1 MGAIAVDDIIVT
13 SLSEVSVEGGNV
25 MHAMKCTDVGF
36 VGFGEAYFSKID
48 MTAIKAWKKHIN
60 MTLNL
65 IVPFG
70 TVRFV
75 FVDDKGGVR
84 EEVVGDKKY
93 ARTLRPHSDVWF
105 IKKATSRRGG
115 VEKWSDALIVEGLN
129 TKFNDGT
136 ICFNKRKSKM
146 YIKQCNGERGKQ
158 PKCK

>member
-93 ARTLRPHSDVWF
+93 ARITVPPGIWFGFQGINAPFSIVLNVADIPHSPDE
-105 IKKATSRRGG
+105 
-115 VEKWSDALIVEGLN
+115 VE
-129 TKFNDGT
+129 
-136 ICFNKRKSKM
+136 RKDIEK
-146 YIKQCNGERGKQ
+146 IQFDWGQ
-158 PKCK
+158 I